1 MNTIL
6 GLVDRYIELSERRAA
21 IEKEMNEIKEALK
34 PYLDEHKKAVG
45 TVGYLIQQSVMRVP
59 TNSIYT
65 SYELADIEEF
75 LTPKTK
81 KMVVEPRVSSVLLES
96 AVKLGS
102 VPKEALERK
111 RTVETVQIRVKK

>member
-81 KMVVEPRVSSVLLES
+81 KMIVEPRVSSVLLES